1 MINFTQNYF
10 DLQLLKIS
18 NIRLHETT
26 ETKRLRNIFDRISKD
41 RKLIN
46 PVIVA
51 QHKGINILIDGANRL
66 SSLEDIGCKLVLAQ
80 IINYNDNKIKLK
92 CWNHLIYD
100 FDLNIIRDYCE
111 TNGLKIKEFKYSDAQ
126 GIFKKSKN
134 HLLASDTKNLKTLLI
149 HIPGNQNSVVKE
161 LNDFTKLYFNLFNF
175 DRSESEIKIT
185 DLKKYSRK
193 YGILIEFP
201 SFNKKDIITIASGE
215 NRIKIPAGITRH
227 ILVNRVLHVRYDI
240 RNLLNEE
247 DIVAKNKD
255 LEECLI
261 KKIDDNK
268 VRQYKESVIVFDE

>member
-10 DLQLLKIS
+10 DLKILKIS
-18 NIRLHETT
+18 SIKLHETT

-51 QHKGINILIDGANRL
+51 HHKGINILIDGANRL

-80 IINYNDNKIKLK
+80 IINYTNNRIKLK
-92 CWNHLIYD
+92 NWNHLVYG
-100 FDLNIIRDYCE
+100 FDLNIIREYSE
-111 TNGLKIKEFKYSDAQ
+111 AKGLKIKEYKYSDAQ

-134 HLLASDTKNLKTLLI
+134 HLLASDTKNFKTLLI

-161 LNDFTKLYFNLFNF
+161 LNNFTKLYFNRFDF

-227 ILVNRVLHVRYDI
+227 ILINRVLHVRYDI

-247 DIVAKNKD
+247 DIIEKNKD
-255 LEECLI
+255 FEECLI